1 VKRCTHLYTVT
12 WSTSTPRSMSSS
24 STSRYDS
31 PKRKYQRTATTIT
44 SGGKRKPA
52 KADRA
57 AGAGRGRQDLMP
69 GVLLFGCGHSQCNSA
84 GCCAGG
90 QRPVRRRAADSGCP
104 THLPH
109 RRRASESVPH
119 NGHLQWL
126 RWRGRVAVV
135 SSSRASGPVGGHPDQ
150 DGSGQADVQCGWCP
164 PGVATSPLGRT
175 VAEPAADTSDRS
187 AAAVRGCCPRFRTPR
202 TARRSP
208 SWPAS
213 GGDRY
218 RNRWPG
224 RRPLVGC
231 RQRW

>member
-1 VKRCTHLYTVT
+1 MRPVSLLHGGRSERNSAQP
-12 WSTSTPRSMSSS
+12 STNDRHN
-24 STSRYDS
+24 
-31 PKRKYQRTATTIT
+31 QRID
-44 SGGKRKPA
+44 RPLLPA
-52 KADRA
+52 SCP
-57 AGAGRGRQDLMP
+57 M
-69 GVLLFGCGHSQCNSA
+69 CGHRVRPAGVRGQVSGNRCHYRRLGGTAAALLPQPRRSRPLVVVPVDTDRSA
-84 GCCAGG
+84 G
-90 QRPVRRRAADSGCP
+90 RAADSGCP

-126 RWRGRVAVV
+126 RWGGRVAVV

-150 DGSGQADVQCGWCP
+150 DGSGQADVRCGQCP

-175 VAEPAADTSDRS
+175 AAEPAADTSDRS

-213 GGDRY
+213 GRDRY
-218 RNRWPG
+218 RNRSPG

-231 RQRW
+231 SQRW